1 MFAYGFAGGGGAFL
15 SFVAGAVGLM
25 RTNDEVAWYSGA
37 TPCAYEYPPN
47 IVSAAIGTVR

>member
-1 MFAYGFAGGGGAFL
+1 
-15 SFVAGAVGLM
+15 M